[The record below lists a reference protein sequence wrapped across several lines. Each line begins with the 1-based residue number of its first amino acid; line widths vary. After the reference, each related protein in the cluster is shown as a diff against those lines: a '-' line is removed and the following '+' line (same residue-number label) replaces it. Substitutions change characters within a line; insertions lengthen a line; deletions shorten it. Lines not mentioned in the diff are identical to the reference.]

1 MPLLVLFYNP
11 RLVTTPQHLFVFLM
25 PALLATGAW
34 GYHSHLT
41 VCFCILHLAFTGIG
55 IALDFAFL
63 LACKLYTSGF
73 SGAVLLAELA
83 FLLFKFYFFAAWPRL
98 NWTCERNSHGSAPR
112 CWSLL
117 HDYLIPMLA
126 THAASFDFDFFSISA
141 AFPQP
146 RPTLRTLLYLAAVW
160 LCPQGKEPHQ
170 HIRSIQLL
178 RDGVA
183 ALRDPRHYPKPRLGQ
198 R

>member
-126 THAASFDFDFFSISA
+126 THAASFDFDFFPSPLL
-141 AFPQP
+141 FHNLDQP
-146 RPTLRTLLYLAAVW
+146 SGPCSTSLLYGSV
-160 LCPQGKEPHQ
+160 PRE
-170 HIRSIQLL
+170 RSRINTS
-178 RDGVA
+178 GVSNF
-183 ALRDPRHYPKPRLGQ
+183 
-198 R
+198 